1 MNMTFEE
8 VRQHAISTTTLTS
21 VVMSQVE
28 GMTIYAPIA
37 ASIAFLFAATGY
49 TSFMKA
55 AEGVVDAL
63 ENAEVIDEEL
73 ADDIEAVIDTVEN
86 VMEDDSE

>member
-1 MNMTFEE
+1 MNITFEE
-8 VRQHAISTTTLTS
+8 VRQHTISTTTLAS

-28 GMTIYAPIA
+28 GVAIYAPIA

-55 AEGVVDAL
+55 AEAVVDAL
-63 ENAEVIDEEL
+63 ENADVIDEEL
-73 ADDIEAVIDTVEN
+73 ADDIESVIDAVEN
-86 VMEDDSE
+86 ALEEDSE